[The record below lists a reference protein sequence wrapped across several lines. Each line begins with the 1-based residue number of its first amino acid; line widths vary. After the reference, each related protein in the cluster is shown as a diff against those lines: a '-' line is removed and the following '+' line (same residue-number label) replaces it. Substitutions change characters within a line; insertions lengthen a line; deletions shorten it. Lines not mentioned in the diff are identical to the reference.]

1 MTELT
6 IPEINQ
12 SLILRLR
19 EQASR
24 HGRAAEAEARV
35 ILENALPP
43 DSESIWMEVN
53 LFREQLAGSGRVF
66 SDSVALLREDRN
78 R

>member
-1 MTELT
+1 MAELT
-6 IPEINQ
+6 IPDVNQ
-12 SLILRLR
+12 SVMLQLR

-24 HGRAAEAEARV
+24 HGRAAEVEARV
-35 ILENALPP
+35 ILEQVLLR
-43 DSESIWMEVN
+43 DSESVWMEVN

-66 SDSVALLREDRN
+66 SDSVSLLREDRD